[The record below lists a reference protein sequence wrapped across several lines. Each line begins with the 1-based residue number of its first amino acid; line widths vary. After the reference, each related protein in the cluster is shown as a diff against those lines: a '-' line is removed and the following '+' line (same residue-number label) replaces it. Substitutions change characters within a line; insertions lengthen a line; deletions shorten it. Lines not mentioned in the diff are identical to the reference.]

1 MTWPN
6 NGYRIYDLTLK
17 SIPCFRPALWP
28 YNITFPALTDQCRK
42 HLVDGLLDNDENT
55 QFGFPLNPL
64 TFLLDR
70 GNDNWLINYEKTP
83 EVDRQVEGEEGV
95 STFY

>member
-1 MTWPN
+1 MEIFGNSSEMFVWPSDN
-6 NGYRIYDLTLK
+6 FGRVFGKWSEIFEN
-17 SIPCFRPALWP
+17 CQEHHC
-28 YNITFPALTDQCRK
+28 QCEI
-42 HLVDGLLDNDENT
+42 NDENT

-95 STFY
+95 STF

>member
-1 MTWPN
+1 MIKSGYKDPSKN
-6 NGYRIYDLTLK
+6 NRWKLSLAILNVATGR
-17 SIPCFRPALWP
+17 
-28 YNITFPALTDQCRK
+28 NI
-42 HLVDGLLDNDENT
+42 NT
-55 QFGFPLNPL
+55 QFGFLFYLL

-95 STFY
+95 SIF